1 MEFDNNVPIYLQVIK
16 EIKQDLIQGNLL
28 LGDKMLSTRDLA
40 LKYQINPNTAGRIYR
55 ELEQEGICYTRRG
68 LGTFVTDDTTI
79 LRKIQEDMASESIDS
94 FFLTMR
100 KLGFSKEEL
109 LRIINDKY

>member
-94 FFLTMR
+94 FLLTMR